1 MRRYAGGNKINT
13 FVGLGLTA
21 GLFVTGWV
29 VLGFMLLMDEL
40 FGGTDDAEHAD
51 TAAACQAAAERARA
65 AAAAPIPIVPNE
77 EPGTA

>member
-1 MRRYAGGNKINT
+1 MKRYAGGNKVNT

-40 FGGTDDAEHAD
+40 FGGTDETEHAD
-51 TAAACQAAAERARA
+51 TAEAAKAAEARARA
-65 AAAAPIPIVPNE
+65 AAATVPVPTE